1 MARRQHSVVNVY
13 TIRKQLDTTQAFF
26 SSSAIDKI
34 QALARIIVGK
44 RANGKSFDIL
54 SKTIKD
60 FHERGRQT
68 AYVRRWDVDLMSVN
82 TQNLFKSHVSC
93 GVVEALTGGEY
104 DDVKYWNKAWYL
116 VKTDKET
123 GEQKRHNVP
132 FMCGLS
138 LNSAE
143 HYKSGLSLPMC
154 FRMFFDEFIAL
165 AGKYLPNEWSIWANM
180 YSTIKRNKP
189 DDEFE
194 LYMVGNTINPFNPY
208 FQNMGLMHIEQ
219 QEKGT
224 IQVYDYA
231 NGTSVAVELTAEE
244 GPDNPKQNNKLLHA
258 FDDPT
263 LKMITDG
270 VWEFERFPLMKDKD
284 MGEDFDII
292 SKENAVFSFYT
303 VFDDYILKHIIVNDS
318 KGTYCLTHQQKKEL
332 TLDDYRDC
340 LIYQEEPSIRPNVRD
355 TFRQPR
361 DEIDREIN
369 RMYMCNLFRYSD
381 NFTGNLLKNY
391 LSIYT

>member
-1 MARRQHSVVNVY
+1 MAKKMSNIKSVS
-13 TIRKQLDTTQAFF
+13 TIVKQLGTVKSYY
-26 SSSAIDKI
+26 SSELIDSI
-34 QALARIIVGK
+34 VANARLIVGK

-54 SKTIKD
+54 SKAIKD
-60 FHERGRQT
+60 FYQTGRQT
-68 AYVRRWDVDLMSVN
+68 AYVRRWDVDLMAIN
-82 TQNLFKSHVSC
+82 TQNLFKTHVSA
-93 GVVEALTGGEY
+93 GVVRALTDGAW
-104 DDVKYWNKAWYL
+104 DDVKYWNKSWYL
-116 VKTDKET
+116 VHTDDET
-123 GEQKRHNVP
+123 GEQTKHNTP

-143 HYKSGLSLPMC
+143 HYKSGLSVPMC
-154 FRMFFDEFIAL
+154 YRMFFDEFIAL
-165 AGKYLPNEWSIWANM
+165 AGKYLPNEWSAWANM

-189 DDEFE
+189 DNEFE

-208 FQNMGLMHIEQ
+208 FQNMGLMHIEK

-224 IQVYDYA
+224 IQVYDYN
-231 NGTSVAVELTAEE
+231 NGGRVAVELTAEE
-244 GPDNPKQNNKLLHA
+244 GPDDPRENNKLLHA

-270 VWEFERFPLMKDKD
+270 VWEFEKFPLMKDKD

-292 SKENAVFSFYT
+292 TKENSVFSFYV
-303 VFDDYILKHIIVNDS
+303 VFNGYTLRNIIVNDT
-318 KGTYCLTHQQKKEL
+318 KGTYCLTHQYKKEL
-332 TLDDYRDC
+332 TIDDYRNF

-369 RMYMCNLFRYSD
+369 RMYACNLFRYSD

-391 LSIYT
+391 LSIYQ